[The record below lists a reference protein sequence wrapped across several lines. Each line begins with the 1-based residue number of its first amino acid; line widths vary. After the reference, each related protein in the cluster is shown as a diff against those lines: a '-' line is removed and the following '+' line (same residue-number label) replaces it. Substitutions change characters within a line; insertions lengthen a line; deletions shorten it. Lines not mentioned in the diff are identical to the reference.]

1 MWYPP
6 IEPYDRGVL
15 DTGDGHCMYWETSG
29 NPAGMPVL
37 VVHGGPGGRSTP
49 NSRRWFDPRRYRI
62 IAYDQRGCG
71 RSTPHACIADNTT
84 AHLLA
89 DIETLRERMKVD
101 RWTLMGRSW
110 GTTLALAYAE
120 AHPER
125 VVRLVLCG
133 VFTARR
139 SELDWLYRGAA
150 GQRFPSAW
158 VRFCG
163 SLPATERSEPIAA
176 YYRRLT
182 CGDAGIEAAAARQ
195 WCEWEQTLATGGD
208 VLSDDDM
215 TVLAR
220 ARLQAHYFVSDSF
233 LLEDHLLLNADR
245 LRGIPGVIIQGA
257 DDQVT
262 PPGAAA
268 DLCLAWPEALL
279 RLIPGAGHRSTEPEI
294 MRSLVDA
301 FDDEVVQRTSL

>member
-1 MWYPP
+1 
-6 IEPYDRGVL
+6 
-15 DTGDGHCMYWETSG
+15 
-29 NPAGMPVL
+29 VL